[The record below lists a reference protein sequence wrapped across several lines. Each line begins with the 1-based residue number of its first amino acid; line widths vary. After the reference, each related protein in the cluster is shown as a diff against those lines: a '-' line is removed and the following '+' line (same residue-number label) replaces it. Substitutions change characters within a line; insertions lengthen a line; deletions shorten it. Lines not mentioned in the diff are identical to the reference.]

1 MQSRNVKITNKL
13 GMHARP
19 AALLTKT
26 ANLFGCKI
34 SITKNGKTIDAKSIL
49 SVMTLAAKCRD
60 EITIT
65 TDGAGENAALESLA
79 SLVSSG
85 FGED

>member
-34 SITKNGKTIDAKSIL
+34 SITKNGKTIDVGRQMRGRNHDHHGRRRRKRR
-49 SVMTLAAKCRD
+49 T
-60 EITIT
+60 
-65 TDGAGENAALESLA
+65 
-79 SLVSSG
+79 
-85 FGED
+85 